1 LTTATMRS
9 SSWAASACGAASS
22 RASASAGQRQAV
34 RGKRKS
40 PFMRLPFETVAGD
53 DFLDESIQAPAERAQ
68 ASEFQ
73 LHHEGQRRIVVID
86 GRYMLA
92 HQGAQR
98 PAATAIGQ
106 ADEAFQPLAVEQ
118 RVMHPG
124 QSQPAAAKGPDPG
137 ELDLFQR
144 RALAIHPG
152 LAVAIGQMNRLPLVR
167 TIAKSQR
174 AAQDR
179 KSTRLNSSH
188 VKISYAV
195 VC

>member
-1 LTTATMRS
+1 MLRCCSWAATVLTSCSSSDSSTTSSLTTATMRS

-98 PAATAIGQ
+98 PAARS
-106 ADEAFQPLAVEQ
+106 EER
-118 RVMHPG
+118 RVGIEERYMW
-124 QSQPAAAKGPDPG
+124 
-137 ELDLFQR
+137 
-144 RALAIHPG
+144 
-152 LAVAIGQMNRLPLVR
+152 
-167 TIAKSQR
+167 
-174 AAQDR
+174 
-179 KSTRLNSSH
+179 
-188 VKISYAV
+188 
-195 VC
+195 